1 MTPFHDGMLMMPG
14 FLDTMPPSSRTCV
27 ICCAFVN
34 CSSWARKVLLSGGM
48 VLSPPL
54 NNTFRA
60 QDEQFTNAQQI
71 TQVLDEGGIVSKKP
85 GIINMPSWKGVIN
98 TAQADAIAAYILA
111 GFPHVGATYD
121 PDPAKAPAIYTTY
134 ACIGC
139 HGQVGQEGAPNP
151 LTADKSVPGLRNPD
165 DNVPLSELR
174 SVLMEGSIPD
184 PGTKC
189 VIFMPAWGQ
198 ILSMDQL
205 NTILPYT
212 QDGPKAKSL
221 PAPPASGRGVAAGG
235 AGRLFAFGPSW
246 VYGRIVFSWSIER
259 IWPQAGMKITP
270 LAPGSGMEPS
280 IKTERSSLSGTSSS
294 GLRSPGTDLSAVSRL
309 GAPSCPTCP

>member
-1 MTPFHDGMLMMPG
+1 MYK
-14 FLDTMPPSSRTCV
+14 R
-27 ICCAFVN
+27 
-34 CSSWARKVLLSGGM
+34 
-48 VLSPPL
+48 
-54 NNTFRA
+54 
-60 QDEQFTNAQQI
+60 Q
-71 TQVLDEGGIVSKKP
+71 
-85 GIINMPSWKGVIN
+85 
-98 TAQADAIAAYILA
+98 AYILA

-184 PGTKC
+184 PGTKG

-205 NTILPYT
+205 NTILPYI

-221 PAPPASGRGVAAGG
+221 PAPPAATPLPLAGG
-235 AGRLFAFGPSW
+235 AAAS
-246 VYGRIVFSWSIER
+246 
-259 IWPQAGMKITP
+259 A
-270 LAPGSGMEPS
+270 
-280 IKTERSSLSGTSSS
+280 
-294 GLRSPGTDLSAVSRL
+294 SPTAS
-309 GAPSCPTCP
+309 GAP